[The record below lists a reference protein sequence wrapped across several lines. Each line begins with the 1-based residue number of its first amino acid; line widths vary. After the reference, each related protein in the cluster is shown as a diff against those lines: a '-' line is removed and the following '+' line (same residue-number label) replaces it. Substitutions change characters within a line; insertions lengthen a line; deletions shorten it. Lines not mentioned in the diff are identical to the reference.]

1 MNADIVYVELPIH
14 DIDGTLRFYRTLFG
28 WRITESFLSERR
40 YFMFETP
47 GGCLSGGFD
56 AKKKPTKTGPTLY
69 IGCTDIS
76 ALLPRIGDF
85 KGARVVKPRTAV
97 GGDYGFYALIEDP
110 SGNVI
115 GLQED
120 EKDA

>member
-1 MNADIVYVELPIH
+1 MNGALVYVELPIH
-14 DIDGTLRFYRTLFG
+14 DVDETLRFYRTLFG
-28 WRITESFLSERR
+28 WKITESFLSEQR

-47 GGCLSGGFD
+47 TRSLSGGFD
-56 AKKKPTKTGPTLY
+56 AKKKPAKNGPTLY
-69 IGCTDIS
+69 VGCADIN
-76 ALLPRIGDF
+76 ALLPRIDDF
-85 KGARVVKPRTAV
+85 KNAHVVKPRTAV
-97 GGDYGFYALIEDP
+97 GGDYGYYALIEDP